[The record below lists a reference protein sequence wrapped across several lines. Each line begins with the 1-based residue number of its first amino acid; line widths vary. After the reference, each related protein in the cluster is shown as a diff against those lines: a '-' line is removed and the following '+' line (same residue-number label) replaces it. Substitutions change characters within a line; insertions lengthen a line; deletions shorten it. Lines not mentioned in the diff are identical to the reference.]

1 MRKRAGFVLILLLG
15 STVSGCFVSDK
26 RQPYRCLEGISLGD
40 MVRAAGAAEHLN
52 RFGGNA
58 GGGVEIGSMNR
69 IFDLEQTADV
79 GLEGLDGAMGR
90 LCQQLRSEMSR
101 RCDVR
106 DFREG
111 PGYCA
116 AYVESPWEKV
126 TNSAGVPTR
135 LHMLGRVNLFAVR
148 YADKAEVILTGT
160 EWAN

>member
-1 MRKRAGFVLILLLG
+1 MRKQAGLVLTLLLG
-15 STVSGCFVSDK
+15 LAVSGCFGNDK
-26 RQPYRCLEGISLGD
+26 RPPYRCLEGVSLGE
-40 MVRAAGAAEHLN
+40 MVRAAGATEYIN
-52 RFGGNA
+52 KFGGNA
-58 GGGVEIGSMNR
+58 EGGVEIGTMNR

-90 LCQQLRSEMSR
+90 LCRQLRSEMSR

-106 DFREG
+106 QFREG

-116 AYVESPWEKV
+116 AYVESPREK
-126 TNSAGVPTR
+126 TTDSAGVHTH

-148 YADKAEVILTGT
+148 HANKAEVILTGT

>member
-15 STVSGCFVSDK
+15 STVSGCFVNDK
-26 RQPYRCLEGISLGD
+26 RQPYRCLEGMSLGE
-40 MVRAAGAAEHLN
+40 MVRAAGATEYINKL
-52 RFGGNA
+52 GGSSE
-58 GGGVEIGSMNR
+58 GGVEIGTMNR

-90 LCQQLRSEMSR
+90 LCRELRSEMSQ
-101 RCDVR
+101 RCDIR
-106 DFREG
+106 HFREG

-116 AYVESPWEKV
+116 AYVESPRDKV
-126 TNSAGVPTR
+126 TNSAGVHTR

-148 YADKAEVILTGT
+148 HANKAEVILTGT